1 MGVTAA
7 RCDVIGRCLLQMERS
22 FNCRFEDVKSRLEA
36 AHSTN
41 RTMQNYV
48 HFLKNAY
55 TNAFSDSTLNMNVS
69 PPRTS
74 LF

>member
-1 MGVTAA
+1 
-7 RCDVIGRCLLQMERS
+7 MERG
-22 FNCRFEDVKSRLEA
+22 FNSRFEDVKSRLEA

-55 TNAFSDSTLNMNVS
+55 TNAFTDSTLNLNIS
-69 PPRTS
+69 PPRTT